1 MASGVVR
8 GRAQPGLCPE
18 PPTSTSVLPRAAS
31 LCSVMRKRKT
41 ARHVGRSRGAGRG
54 PRDAARPSRGHSA
67 PSSAHPGPA
76 PGAAHQPGAPCRPPG
91 AVPRPDHVPSPRD
104 PWERRVRLRGG
115 KAASRPARLTGGSGP
130 ETAPNASSLK
140 ASGNKRA
147 SPLGNHAD
155 GRPAPENPLRRS
167 RCVLPASAERPA
179 FFQSTK
185 PHDMFI
191 LGNPFAKPGSYS

>member
-1 MASGVVR
+1 MPHRVPVQGPLLVLPASPEH
-8 GRAQPGLCPE
+8 RAGPRELCPD
-18 PPTSTSVLPRAAS
+18 PTAS
-31 LCSVMRKRKT
+31 Q
-41 ARHVGRSRGAGRG
+41 A
-54 PRDAARPSRGHSA
+54 
-67 PSSAHPGPA
+67 
-76 PGAAHQPGAPCRPPG
+76 
-91 AVPRPDHVPSPRD
+91 PRD

-179 FFQSTK
+179 SDPQSRTICLFWETLSPSRGLSRK
-185 PHDMFI
+185 SIPTFRQWLLKANGFDFV
-191 LGNPFAKPGSYS
+191 LKSGWSFRAQEGTSLCEGQRLSTASCGNLL

>member
-1 MASGVVR
+1 MPIQGPLLVLPTSPEH
-8 GRAQPGLCPE
+8 RAGPRELCPD
-18 PPTSTSVLPRAAS
+18 PTTSQA
-31 LCSVMRKRKT
+31 
-41 ARHVGRSRGAGRG
+41 
-54 PRDAARPSRGHSA
+54 
-67 PSSAHPGPA
+67 
-76 PGAAHQPGAPCRPPG
+76 
-91 AVPRPDHVPSPRD
+91 PRD
-104 PWERRVRLRGG
+104 PWECRVRLRGG
-115 KAASRPARLTGGSGP
+115 KAASHPARLTGGSGP

-179 FFQSTK
+179 FFRSTK

-191 LGNPFAKPGSYS
+191 LGNPFAKPGSYSKSIPTFRQWLLKANGFDFVLKSGWSFRAQEGTSLCEGQRLSTASCGNLL